1 MTENQRD
8 YLADLAGRKGIRLSN
23 TDDWSVSK
31 ASEEIESL
39 KALQDASFDEL
50 QPEQEQE
57 ISSLTQGVLD
67 ELHRW
72 GFVRSN
78 A

>member
-39 KALQDASFDEL
+39 KALQDASFDKL
-50 QPEQEQE
+50 QPVQEQE